1 MDVWIGRNGERLG
14 PYSEEQI
21 REWLR
26 YGSLKPDELGWYEGL
41 ADWQPMR
48 VLFVGEAPRAA
59 DIPPLPPTTAAHVAL
74 QHAADVSAT
83 RYSSFWLRAGAWAL
97 DYVILLVPSTLIAYA
112 LGVISAMQELM
123 AKLSAGA
130 DTMQAMQSYA
140 DIAKPASLLIIAL
153 GFVYYAAFE
162 ASAWQATPGKRIC
175 GIHVTDMLG
184 ARLTPMRS
192 IGRNAVRLTN
202 ALLFLIPLICYL
214 AAAWTAKK
222 QGLHDLLAGT
232 LVVTGKPGTLV
243 LPERRDDGA
252 FDA

>member
-26 YGSLKPDELGWYEGL
+26 DGSLKPDELGWYEGL

-48 VLFVGEAPRAA
+48 VLFVGEVPRVA
-59 DIPPLPPTTAAHVAL
+59 DMPPLPPSTAPYAEL
-74 QHAADVSAT
+74 QRAADVSAT
-83 RYSSFWLRAGAWAL
+83 RYSSFWIRVGAFLL
-97 DYVILLVPSTLIAYA
+97 DYIILLVPFTVLAQVM
-112 LGVISAMQELM
+112 GVLTAAQEVVLKISAGGDMLQ
-123 AKLSAGA
+123 AA
-130 DTMQAMQSYA
+130 DAYGEVARPWTM
-140 DIAKPASLLIIAL
+140 LTIAL
-153 GFVYYAAFE
+153 GFIYYAAFE

-175 GIHVTDMLG
+175 GIHVTDVQG
-184 ARLTPMRS
+184 ARLTPLRS
-192 IGRNAVRLTN
+192 VGRNAVRLTN
-202 ALLFLIPLICYL
+202 IVMPLIPFISYM
-214 AAAWTAKK
+214 AVAWTAKK

>member
-1 MDVWIGRNGERLG
+1 MDVWIGRNGQRLG

-26 YGSLKPDELGWYEGL
+26 DGSLKPDELGWYEGL
-41 ADWQPMR
+41 ADWQPMK
-48 VLFVGEAPRAA
+48 VLFVGEAPRVSPA
-59 DIPPLPPTTAAHVAL
+59 PPLPPSVEPYV
-74 QHAADVSAT
+74 QMQRAADVSAT
-83 RYSSFWLRAGAWAL
+83 RYSGFWLRVGAWAI
-97 DYVILLVPSTLIAYA
+97 DYIILLVPSTIVAYA
-112 LGVISAMQELM
+112 MGVITAMQDLM
-123 AKLSAGA
+123 AKIAAGG
-130 DTMQAMQSYA
+130 DTMQAMQVYA
-140 DIAKPASLLIIAL
+140 DIAKPASLVIVVL
-153 GFVYYAAFE
+153 GFIYYALFE

-175 GIHVTDMLG
+175 GIHVTDVQG
-184 ARLTPMRS
+184 AKLTPLRS

-202 ALLFLIPLICYL
+202 AFLFLIPLVCYL
-214 AAAWTAKK
+214 AAAWTEKK